1 VKEFDE
7 LMLKKAYLK
16 TAMKAHPDRGG
27 TAAEFQKVSIAYT
40 LLTNKLKESQ
50 NNHSHNDMRSG
61 SGQFMKD
68 QQNQPK
74 INVNMTKDF
83 DVDVFNQIYG
93 ENKIP
98 DVYDDGYGSWMKETH
113 SDGGRDKLFQNG
125 FNKDMFNATFEN
137 YKKEQ
142 SEKNPQN
149 QLTKYR
155 EPEVRISSSNQD
167 SLMILGQGKVSNFG
181 GETANL
187 SYTDYKQAF
196 TDGSTLIDTS
206 TVNIN
211 DRANSIGGIE
221 SQRSNI
227 SYSMTPGDQQR
238 AAKQDRHAAEEE
250 QQRQRRLNQYDERH
264 GQAYEKIH
272 SMLLR

>member
-1 VKEFDE
+1 
-7 LMLKKAYLK
+7 MK
-16 TAMKAHPDRGG
+16 THPDRGG
-27 TAAEFQKVSIAYT
+27 TAIEFQKVSIAYT
-40 LLTNKLKESQ
+40 LLTNKLKES
-50 NNHSHNDMRSG
+50 NNSHSHNDMRSG
-61 SGQFMKD
+61 ADKFRAD

-93 ENKIP
+93 ENKIS
-98 DVYDDGYGSWMKETH
+98 DVYDEGYGSWMKDTATE
-113 SDGGRDKLFQNG
+113 GREEKLFQNG

-142 SEKNPQN
+142 SSKIPPN
-149 QLTKYR
+149 QMIKYQ

-167 SLMILGQGKVSNFG
+167 SLMILGQGKVTNFG
-181 GETANL
+181 GTTDNL

-227 SYSMTPGDQQR
+227 SYSMSTGDQQR
-238 AAKQDRHAAEEE
+238 AAKQDRHSAEEE
-250 QQRQRRLNQYDERH
+250 RQRQQRLNQYDEKH
-264 GQAYEKIH
+264 GQAYERIH